1 MFSLVLTILAL
12 CLKNMGLTKTATVSD
27 KIAHYQSEIL
37 RWEDFKRKTT
47 YFQSFAVENIER
59 LTKKINE
66 LQQ

>member
-1 MFSLVLTILAL
+1 MLAILTL
-12 CLKNMGLTKTATVSD
+12 CFQNMAVMTKTAHESTVSD

-47 YFQSFAVENIER
+47 YFQSIAVENIER

>member
-1 MFSLVLTILAL
+1 
-12 CLKNMGLTKTATVSD
+12 MGLTKTATVSD

>member
-1 MFSLVLTILAL
+1 MLAILTL
-12 CLKNMGLTKTATVSD
+12 CFQNMAVIAKTAHESTVSD

-47 YFQSFAVENIER
+47 YFQSIAVENIER
-59 LTKKINE
+59 LTKKIKE

>member
-1 MFSLVLTILAL
+1 ME
-12 CLKNMGLTKTATVSD
+12 LTKTATVSD

-37 RWEDFKRKTT
+37 RWEDFKRRTT
-47 YFQSFAVENIER
+47 YFQSIAVENIER

>member
-1 MFSLVLTILAL
+1 MLAILTL
-12 CLKNMGLTKTATVSD
+12 CFEDMGLAKISHESTVSN

-37 RWEDFKRKTT
+37 KWEDFKRKTT
-47 YFQSFAVENIER
+47 YFQSIAVENIER